1 MNKKNSR
8 QPSLTMSII
17 PIAFLLVSLVY
28 TIAANGAD
36 AVSSMSQ
43 PILLAATALSLG
55 IAVIVYRRPWR
66 AIFMGF
72 AKSAKQIL
80 PAVIILFFI
89 ATVSAT
95 WMLSGV
101 VPTLI
106 DYGLEILNPHIF
118 LPIACAVCAVISVLT
133 GSSWTTIATIGIAFM
148 GIGRVFGY
156 EAGWIAGAI
165 ISGAYFGDK
174 VSPLSDT
181 TVLAS
186 SSCGVE
192 LFSHVRF
199 LMITSI
205 PSMAIALT
213 VFATVGAFTSAEQAE
228 HSTEMIHH
236 LHETFSITPWVLVIP
251 AVTMGLILLR
261 VNTMVT
267 LAGSSLLG
275 LAGIFVF
282 QPQVAEAISANGLE
296 SLTDYVTVAID
307 VLTAETY
314 IATGDGLL
322 DSLVSTG
329 GVEGMMPTIYLVLC
343 AMLFGGAM
351 MGSGMLSTITHAFTR
366 KLQSPKSVVTTT
378 IGSGLFLNACTADQ
392 YLSIII
398 GGNVYRNLYRRNG
411 LDARLL
417 SRSLEDSISVTSVL
431 IPWNSCGVTQATVLG
446 VATLTYL
453 PYCIFNIA
461 SPLMSLLAVWVGFK
475 IRRKQVK
482 M

>member
-1 MNKKNSR
+1 MNKKTR

-28 TIAANGAD
+28 IIIKDGAD
-36 AVSSMSQ
+36 AVSTMSQ
-43 PILLAATALSLG
+43 SILLIAAALSLG
-55 IAVIVYRRPWR
+55 IAIIGYRRPWR
-66 AIFMGF
+66 AISMGF
-72 AKSAKQIL
+72 AKSAGQIM
-80 PAVIILFFI
+80 PAIIILFFI

-95 WMLSGV
+95 WMLSGI

-106 DYGLEILNPHIF
+106 DYGLEIVNPRLF
-118 LPIACAVCAVISVLT
+118 LFITCAVCAVISVLT

-156 EAGWIAGAI
+156 DTGWIAGAI

-192 LFSHVRF
+192 LFSHVKF

-213 VFATVGAFTSAEQAE
+213 VFATVGLLTPTIQSE
-228 HSTEMIHH
+228 HSNEMIYY
-236 LHETFSITPWVLVIP
+236 LKESFNITPWVLVIP
-251 AVTMGLILLR
+251 AITMGLIIFR

-267 LAGSSLLG
+267 LALSSLLG
-275 LAGIFVF
+275 LAGIFIF
-282 QPQVAEAISANGLE
+282 QPQIVEAIGGTRVE
-296 SLTDYVTVAID
+296 SMLSYLLVSID
-307 VLTAETY
+307 VLTTETH
-314 IATGDGLL
+314 ISTGNELL

-329 GVEGMMPTIYLVLC
+329 GVEGMMPTIYLVIC

-351 MGSGMLSTITHAFTR
+351 MGSGMLSTITRAFTR
-366 KLQSPKSVVTTT
+366 KLKSPKAIVSTTV
-378 IGSGLFLNACTADQ
+378 GSGLFLNACTADQ

-398 GGNVYRNLYRRNG
+398 GGNVYKNLYNRNG

-453 PYCIFNIA
+453 PYCIFNLM
-461 SPLMSLLAVWVGFK
+461 SPVMSLLAVWAGFK
-475 IRRKQVK
+475 IRRK
-482 M
+482 